1 MPKLHKR
8 IPKTSELMWIFGT
21 VFMALG
27 VCLNKKSDLGVSMI
41 AAPTFILQE
50 FLSSFSSFFSAGVT
64 EYLLQGV
71 ILIVL
76 FIVVRKFE
84 WRFLLCFVAAIIYG
98 YCLDL
103 WLLILGPSPF
113 QSLALRWVML
123 IVGDLS
129 VSFGVACF
137 FRTYIPLQ
145 IHELFVS
152 EVSAKFSF
160 PLPKT
165 KWIYDL
171 SFLALSV
178 ILAFTL
184 FNDYSTFDWT
194 KIYAQ
199 SFHSIGLA
207 TVITTLINTPTI
219 KLCGFFIDKVFI
231 TTPLFPELEKLLRK
245 TDSHSDKISSASRNP
260 ISEDFSDKSPSVENN
275 TDDTDVRIKDIPD
288 KN

>member
-129 VSFGVACF
+129 VSSALLVLF
-137 FRTYIPLQ
+137 FALRV
-145 IHELFVS
+145 F
-152 EVSAKFSF
+152 SALIFLSKSTNCSF
-160 PLPKT
+160 PKCLQ
-165 KWIYDL
+165 
-171 SFLALSV
+171 SFLSLSRKPNGFTTWGFSLFRLSSHLRFLTI
-178 ILAFTL
+178 ILPLIGQKFTRRVFTASGL
-184 FNDYSTFDWT
+184 Q
-194 KIYAQ
+194 Q
-199 SFHSIGLA
+199 SLPLLSI
-207 TVITTLINTPTI
+207 PR
-219 KLCGFFIDKVFI
+219 
-231 TTPLFPELEKLLRK
+231 P
-245 TDSHSDKISSASRNP
+245 
-260 ISEDFSDKSPSVENN
+260 
-275 TDDTDVRIKDIPD
+275 
-288 KN
+288 